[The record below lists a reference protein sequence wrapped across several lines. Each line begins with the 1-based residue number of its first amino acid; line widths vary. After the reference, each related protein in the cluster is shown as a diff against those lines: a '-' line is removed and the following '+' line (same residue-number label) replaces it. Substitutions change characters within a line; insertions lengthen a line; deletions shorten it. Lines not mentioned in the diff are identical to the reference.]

1 MKIISTVLRVCLILW
16 FVLSN
21 LVQAEGLHIAVAD
34 HFGLPMQELLK
45 VFEKETGIIPTTT
58 ATSEG
63 ELYNKLKAGE
73 LFDVFIAAN
82 IAVPDMMVQEGLGIA
97 NTRFTYAIGK
107 LVLWSPNP
115 NLVDKK
121 GDVLRSGHFKYIA
134 MSNPERAPYGNA
146 ARQALAKLEL
156 LDVLKEKLVLAE
168 SPALTYKKIVE
179 GGAELGFLPLAYLR
193 PSKKIEGSYW
203 IVPPQLY
210 GRLEHQ
216 AILTKYGEN
225 NKAAKD
231 FIAFMKTPRAQ
242 NLIESFGYTLPH

>member
-1 MKIISTVLRVCLILW
+1 MKIISTVLRACLILCCV
-16 FVLSN
+16 FSH
-21 LVQAEGLHIAVAD
+21 LVQAESFHIAIAD

-45 VFEKETGIIPTTT
+45 VFEKETGIVPTTT

-82 IAVPDMMVQEGLGIA
+82 VTVPDMIVQEGLGVA

-115 NLVDKK
+115 SLVDKK
-121 GDVLRSGHFKYIA
+121 GEVLRSGNFKHLA

-146 ARQALAKLEL
+146 ARQTLEKLEL
-156 LDVLKEKLVLAE
+156 LDSLKDKLVVAE

-203 IVPPQLY
+203 IVPLSLY

-216 AILTKYGEN
+216 AILTKYGEH
-225 NKAAKD
+225 NKAAQA

-242 NLIESFGYTLPH
+242 NVIESFGYNLPH

>member
-1 MKIISTVLRVCLILW
+1 MKIISTVLKTYLILC
-16 FVLSN
+16 FVLGN
-21 LVQAEGLHIAVAD
+21 LAQAESLHIAVAD

-45 VFEKETGIIPTTT
+45 IFEKETGITPTTT
-58 ATSEG
+58 ATSSG

-73 LFDVFIAAN
+73 LFDVFISADVL
-82 IAVPDMMVQEGLGIA
+82 IPEKLEQDGQGVA
-97 NTRFTYAIGK
+97 NTRFTYAVGK

-121 GDVLRSGHFKYIA
+121 GEVLKKANFTHIA

-146 ARQALAKLEL
+146 TRQAL
-156 LDVLKEKLVLAE
+156 EKLGLLETLKDKLVIAE

-216 AILTKYGEN
+216 AILLKHGEN
-225 NKAAKD
+225 NKVAKD
-231 FIAFMKTPRAQ
+231 FIAFMKTPRIQ
-242 NLIESFGYTLPH
+242 NLIESFGYSLPH